1 MTIRELDYK
10 LAKDVARIRIVTRK
24 SDEPDT
30 TMSAELIHVM
40 HQLDEAAEEDILKE
54 IDSKIADPASAERLM
69 SIMTNSYLESIKQKL
84 RIRTTVRAAGKK
96 KIHTFTGPEK
106 KKALDVSIEEAAKA
120 ATLIKKDLMEDATV
134 SGTAVETVINAAAAE
149 AYGYD
154 LPITLEKIL
163 EILKADKDLKTAG
176 MQDLQLEVLGFMPLA
191 SDAIEFSE
199 VNNYYGKWIY
209 EHFQPI
215 GLLKIKAT
223 KS

>member
-1 MTIRELDYK
+1 MTVRELEYK
-10 LAKDVARIRIVTRK
+10 LAKDIARIRIVTRK

-30 TMSAELIHVM
+30 TMSAELIRVM
-40 HQLDEAAEEDILKE
+40 HRLDDAAEEDLLKE
-54 IDSKIADPASAERLM
+54 IDSKTADSASSERLM
-69 SIMTNSYLESIKQKL
+69 SIMTDSYLESIKQKL
-84 RIRTTVRAAGKK
+84 RTRITVRAAGKK
-96 KIHTFTGPEK
+96 KIHIFTGPEK
-106 KKALDVSIEEAAKA
+106 KRAIDVTIEEATKA
-120 ATLIKKDLMEDATV
+120 AKLIKKDLMEDATA
-134 SGTAVETVINAAAAE
+134 SGAVETVINAAAAE

-154 LPITLEKIL
+154 LPIALEKIL
-163 EILKADKDLKTAG
+163 DILKADKDIRKAG